1 LPKNRIAISKNKI
14 CAGWGLVRKAKICA
28 VPNLV
33 GKFIGWSCPKRSNFM
48 RNHQTVLPSNEDC
61 VLTLSQFASNTG
73 ISLVTLR
80 RLIARGEGP
89 AVTKLSARRL
99 GIRVRH
105 AREWLDARAFGN
117 PVGA

>member
-1 LPKNRIAISKNKI
+1 LLTIDQ
-14 CAGWGLVRKAKICA
+14 VR
-28 VPNLV
+28 N
-33 GKFIGWSCPKRSNFM
+33 RSNFM
-48 RNHQTVLPSNEDC
+48 RQTVLPSNEDC
-61 VLTLSQFASNTG
+61 VITLSQFASNTG

-105 AREWLDARAFGN
+105 AREWLDARASTN
-117 PVGA
+117 LLEA